1 MNKSGLFLMEWNKF
15 RKLDLLTY
23 SIYLFLG
30 YVAVM
35 LFIIQMNV
43 AAQGRSYI
51 LAMGSLKF
59 AIFFAQLLVQP
70 IYFYI
75 LYLFHQMEVQASAI
89 ERYRLKKIPY
99 LAIYFYKCCIG
110 WIVSICL
117 LSLSISGLFFSQGL
131 NEFLSLSFLV
141 NNLLALCSGQMIQI
155 IFIFSLYQFL
165 KTNYLVISV
174 LVVFSLLTNFDLPY
188 NAFYFV
194 SQALNIYTIK
204 GDVDLLPYY
213 FNVVSSAG
221 YIFLGSLILMKFKI
235 KYFQHD
241 FTF

>member
-1 MNKSGLFLMEWNKF
+1 MEWNKF

-89 ERYRLKKIPY
+89 ERYKLKKIPY

-131 NEFLSLSFLV
+131 NEFLSVSFLA

-174 LVVFSLLTNFDLPY
+174 LIIFSLLTNFDLPY

-194 SQALNIYTIK
+194 SQTLNIYSYK
-204 GDVDLLPYY
+204 GGVDLTPYY
-213 FNVVSSAG
+213 FKVIG
-221 YIFLGSLILMKFKI
+221 LGAIILVISIILLKI
-235 KYFQHD
+235 KVKFIKYD
-241 FTF
+241 ITF